1 MLASATSDWGLGREV
16 PAASVFRVRIGPE
29 CPVDILRE
37 LCEIATQTEGSPER
51 KKRKEK
57 VPMKDS
63 TLQPGP
69 LTEQRIE
76 GIPKER

>member
-16 PAASVFRVRIGPE
+16 PVASVLRVRIGPE

-37 LCEIATQTEGSPER
+37 LCEGSPER

-76 GIPKER
+76 GIPKEG